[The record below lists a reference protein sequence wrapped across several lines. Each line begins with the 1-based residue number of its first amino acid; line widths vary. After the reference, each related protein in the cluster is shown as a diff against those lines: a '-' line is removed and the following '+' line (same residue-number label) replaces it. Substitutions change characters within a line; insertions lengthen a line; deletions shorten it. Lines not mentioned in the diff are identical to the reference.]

1 MTYAPAAPS
10 LADMLRGFSIELNPG
25 DKKIVQ
31 TAVAGLAPGTQ
42 VFLTWVPGVNPMNMI
57 GAAAKL
63 RRAGLL
69 PVPHIAA
76 RHLASS
82 AQLRQLADCLANE
95 AGVDRIL
102 IVGGDCAEP
111 VGPFDS
117 TLAVLQTEVFQQ
129 AGIRR
134 IGIGGFPEGN
144 PSIPD
149 GVLDE
154 ALDAKLR
161 FGRSHGLDL
170 FIVTQFCFT
179 AEPIVKWLKRIRG
192 SGIDVP
198 VRVGLAGPAS
208 LITLTRYAIRCGIG
222 NSLHVL
228 TENPT
233 FARLLTE
240 KGPEPIIRGI
250 AAASSDGAIPLGIAG
265 LHFFVF
271 GGFSKTVDWI
281 QTHRA
286 R

>member
-161 FGRSHGLDL
+161 FGRSRGLDL
-170 FIVTQFCFT
+170 FIVTQFCFK